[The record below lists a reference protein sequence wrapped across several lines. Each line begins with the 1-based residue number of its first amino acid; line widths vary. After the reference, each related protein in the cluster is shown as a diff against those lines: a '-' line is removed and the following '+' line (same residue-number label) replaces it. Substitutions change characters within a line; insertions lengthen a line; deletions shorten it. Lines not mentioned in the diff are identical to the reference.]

1 MALLFSSKT
10 DDPDLWRDA
19 LADELPDL
27 DFHVWTPDGEDGGE
41 DIGDPA
47 EIEYAL
53 VWAPKK
59 GVLRKF
65 PNLKAIFS
73 LGAGVDHLM
82 AGRDLPQGVPV
93 VRLVDPGLT
102 RGMREYVIYWVLHHH
117 RHFGEY
123 SRLVAEKRW
132 KQLPQADTR
141 ERRVGILG
149 LGILGADAA
158 AKLRG
163 LEIDVAGWSRTPKD
177 LEGVTGFHG
186 ADGLGPFLERTEILV
201 CLLPLTP
208 ETQGIINADTIARLP
223 RGAIVI
229 NAARGGHVVDEDLL
243 QALDNGHLAA
253 ATLDV
258 FHTEPLP
265 GDHPYWDHP
274 KVTVTPHVA
283 SLTVPAT
290 AAEAVAANIRRI
302 RAGQPPEPI
311 VDPKTGY

>member
-27 DFHVWTPDGEDGGE
+27 DFRVWTPGGE
-41 DIGDPA
+41 EGADGGDPA
-47 EIEYAL
+47 DIEYAL

-59 GVLRKF
+59 GGLRKF

-82 AGRDLPQGVPV
+82 VGRDLPQGVPV

-123 SRLVAEKRW
+123 QRLVAEKRW
-132 KQLPQADTR
+132 QQLPQADIR
-141 ERRVGILG
+141 KRRVGILG

-163 LEIDVAGWSRTPKD
+163 LEIDVAAWSRTPKD

-186 ADGLGPFLERTEILV
+186 AEGLGPFLERTEILV

-208 ETQGIINADTIARLP
+208 QTEGIINADTLARLP
-223 RGAIVI
+223 RGAVVI

-243 QALDNGHLAA
+243 KALDAGHLAA

-265 GDHPYWDHP
+265 GNHPFWDHP

-283 SLTVPAT
+283 SLTVPGT
-290 AAEAVAANIRRI
+290 AAEAVAENIRRI
-302 RAGQPPEPI
+302 RAGRPPEPI
-311 VDPKTGY
+311 VDPEAGY

>member
-1 MALLFSSKT
+1 MTLLFSSKT
-10 DDPDLWRDA
+10 DDADLWRDA

-27 DFHVWTPDGEDGGE
+27 DFRVWTPGGE
-41 DIGDPA
+41 GGADGGDPA
-47 EIEYAL
+47 DIEYAL

-59 GVLRKF
+59 GALRKF

-82 AGRDLPQGVPV
+82 VGRDLPEGVPV
-93 VRLVDPGLT
+93 VRLVDPGLI

-123 SRLVAEKRW
+123 ERLVAEKRW
-132 KQLPQADTR
+132 RQLPQADTR
-141 ERRVGILG
+141 KRRVGIMG

-163 LEIDVAGWSRTPKD
+163 LEIDVAGWSRTSKD
-177 LEGVTGFHG
+177 LDGVTGFHG
-186 ADGLGPFLERTEILV
+186 AHGLGPFLERTEILV

-208 ETQGIINADTIARLP
+208 QTEAIINADTLARLP
-223 RGAIVI
+223 RGAVVI

-243 QALDNGHLAA
+243 KALDDGYLAA
-253 ATLDV
+253 AMLDV

-265 GDHPYWDHP
+265 DDHPFWDHP

-290 AAEAVAANIRRI
+290 AAEAVAENIRRI

-311 VDPKTGY
+311 VDPKAGY

>member
-1 MALLFSSKT
+1 MALLFSSQT
-10 DDPDLWRDA
+10 DDADLWRDA
-19 LADELPDL
+19 LAHELPDL
-27 DFHVWTPDGEDGGE
+27 DFRVWTPGGE
-41 DIGDPA
+41 AGADGGDPA
-47 EIEYAL
+47 DIEYAL

-59 GVLRKF
+59 GALKKF

-82 AGRDLPQGVPV
+82 DGRDLPQGVPV

-123 SRLVAEKRW
+123 ERLVAQKRW
-132 KQLPQADTR
+132 RQLPQADTR
-141 ERRVGILG
+141 KRRVGILG

-158 AKLRG
+158 AKLG
-163 LEIDVAGWSRTPKD
+163 ALEIDIAGWSRTHKD

-186 ADGLGPFLERTEILV
+186 AEGLGPFLERTEILV

-208 ETQGIINADTIARLP
+208 ETEGIINADTLARLP
-223 RGAIVI
+223 RGAVVI
-229 NAARGGHVVDEDLL
+229 NAARGGHVVDDDLIK
-243 QALDNGHLAA
+243 ALDAGHLAA

-265 GDHPYWDHP
+265 DDHPFWDHP

-290 AAEAVAANIRRI
+290 AAEAVAVNIRRI

-311 VDPKTGY
+311 VDPEAGY

>member
-1 MALLFSSKT
+1 MALLFSSKI
-10 DDPDLWRDA
+10 DDADLWRDA
-19 LADELPDL
+19 LAHELPDL
-27 DFHVWTPDGEDGGE
+27 DFRVWTPDGKEGADG
-41 DIGDPA
+41 GDPA
-47 EIEYAL
+47 DIEYAL

-59 GVLRKF
+59 GALRKF

-82 AGRDLPQGVPV
+82 VGRDLPEGVPV

-102 RGMREYVIYWVLHHH
+102 RGIREYVIYWVLHHH

-123 SRLVAEKRW
+123 ERLVTRKRW
-132 KQLPQADTR
+132 RQLPQADTR
-141 ERRVGILG
+141 KRRVGILG

-158 AKLRG
+158 AKLG
-163 LEIDVAGWSRTPKD
+163 ALEIDIAGWSRTPKD
-177 LEGVTGFHG
+177 LEGITGFHG

-208 ETQGIINADTIARLP
+208 ETEGIINADTLARLP
-223 RGAIVI
+223 RGAVVI

-243 QALDNGHLAA
+243 KALDAGHLAA

-265 GDHPYWDHP
+265 DDHPFWDHP

-290 AAEAVAANIRRI
+290 AAEAVAENIRRI
-302 RAGQPPEPI
+302 RAGRPPEPI
-311 VDPKTGY
+311 VDAEVGY

>member
-10 DDPDLWRDA
+10 DDADLWRDA
-19 LADELPDL
+19 LAHELPDL
-27 DFHVWTPDGEDGGE
+27 DFRVWIPGGEEGADGG
-41 DIGDPA
+41 DPTD
-47 EIEYAL
+47 IEYAL

-59 GVLRKF
+59 GALRKF

-82 AGRDLPQGVPV
+82 VGRDLPEGVPV

-123 SRLVAEKRW
+123 ERLVAQKRW
-132 KQLPQADTR
+132 QQLPQADTR
-141 ERRVGILG
+141 KRRVGILG

-158 AKLRG
+158 AKLAA
-163 LEIDVAGWSRTPKD
+163 LEIDIAGWSRRPKN

-208 ETQGIINADTIARLP
+208 ETEGIINTDTLARLP
-223 RGAIVI
+223 RGAVVI

-243 QALDNGHLAA
+243 KALDDGHLAA

-265 GDHPYWDHP
+265 EDHPYWDHP

-290 AAEAVAANIRRI
+290 AAEAVAENIRRI
-302 RAGQPPEPI
+302 RAGRPPEPI
-311 VDPKTGY
+311 VDPETGY

>member
-1 MALLFSSKT
+1 MTLLFSSKT
-10 DDPDLWRDA
+10 DDADLWRDA
-19 LADELPDL
+19 LADELQDL
-27 DFHVWTPDGEDGGE
+27 DFRVWTPGGE
-41 DIGDPA
+41 GGADGGDPA
-47 EIEYAL
+47 DIEYAL

-59 GVLRKF
+59 GALRKF

-82 AGRDLPQGVPV
+82 VGRDLPEGVPV
-93 VRLVDPGLT
+93 VRLVDPGLI

-123 SRLVAEKRW
+123 ERLVAEKRW
-132 KQLPQADTR
+132 RQLPQADTR
-141 ERRVGILG
+141 KRRVGIMG

-158 AKLRG
+158 ANLRG
-163 LEIDVAGWSRTPKD
+163 LEIDVAGWSRTSKD
-177 LEGVTGFHG
+177 LDGVTGFHG

-208 ETQGIINADTIARLP
+208 QTEAIINADTLARLP
-223 RGAIVI
+223 RGAVVI

-243 QALDNGHLAA
+243 KALDDGHLAA
-253 ATLDV
+253 AMLDV

-265 GDHPYWDHP
+265 DDHPFWDHP

-290 AAEAVAANIRRI
+290 AAEAVAENIRRI

-311 VDPKTGY
+311 VDPKAGY